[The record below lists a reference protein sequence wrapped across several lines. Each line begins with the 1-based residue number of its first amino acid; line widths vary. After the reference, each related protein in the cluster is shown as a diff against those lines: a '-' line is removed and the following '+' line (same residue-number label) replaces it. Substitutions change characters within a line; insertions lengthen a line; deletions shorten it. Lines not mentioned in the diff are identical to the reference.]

1 MNKILS
7 LTLMYALGVGGHGLA
22 AQVQN
27 PGVVT
32 GAVVDV
38 KGVISG
44 TVSSSSGRPVS
55 DITMQLVDGRGLP
68 MGKTVSTRDGGFTF
82 PPVSYDTYTLQCVQK
97 NKVIGTSSVTLKAPM
112 ESVRIT
118 CTSDVAAF
126 WKKPAVIAGLAAAV
140 VAAGATAVVA
150 TSGDASGSR

>member
-1 MNKILS
+1 MKKMLCLA
-7 LTLMYALGVGGHGLA
+7 LTFAMTHGGHVLA
-22 AQVQN
+22 AQAQN
-27 PGVVT
+27 PGVIT

-44 TVSSSSGRPVS
+44 TVSSSAGRPLS
-55 DITMQLVDGRGLP
+55 DITMELMDARGLS
-68 MGKTVSTRDGGFTF
+68 MGKTMSARDGGFTL

-97 NKVIGTSSVTLKAPM
+97 NKVIGTSSVTLKART

-118 CTSDVAAF
+118 CTSDAAAF

-140 VAAGATAVVA
+140 VAAGATAFVA